1 MPLFRRREAKPNW
14 GMEPARLAYEL
25 GRIMGSLG
33 KEPPITDAEKIRA
46 ITIDET
52 CNDIRPDLAE
62 HFYSSGYRDGAAERE
77 KGSGSS

>member
-1 MPLFRRREAKPNW
+1 
-14 GMEPARLAYEL
+14 MEPARLAYEL

-33 KEPPITDAEKIRA
+33 KEPPITDAGKIRA

-52 CNDIRPDLAE
+52 GNDIRAELAE

-77 KGSGSS
+77 TKAGS